1 MSAPRSFEPH
11 TLVALAALS
20 PTRRSPLDTAK
31 VAALTAVLRC
41 SGTIMPPVYV
51 IERDGRH
58 VVVDG
63 HHRCRAALLAGFD
76 AVPALVVSP

>member
-1 MSAPRSFEPH
+1 
-11 TLVALAALS
+11 
-20 PTRRSPLDTAK
+20 
-31 VAALTAVLRC
+31 
-41 SGTIMPPVYV
+41 MPPVYV

-63 HHRCRAALLAGFD
+63 HHRCRAALLAGLD